1 MDSFLTLTFQ
11 SSSPTMICS
20 SRSGSMLAF
29 SSAYNNVLLDFD
41 LNINLI
47 LHLTDCLNWCYSIQV
62 FIDFKSQSGS
72 SSFSPSFFRLPPHS
86 MDGEPST
93 SDVTA
98 PKSSTGDVKT
108 STGDVKSSA
117 PDVMGP
123 TPIDDVKSFSSLF
136 KQPSDSFGAKSDVKS
151 DGFPRVPDSSE
162 ISQALKKIGEWKM
175 LWCYTHF
182 FIWNLVPT
190 WCPKFF

>member
-1 MDSFLTLTFQ
+1 
-11 SSSPTMICS
+11 
-20 SRSGSMLAF
+20 
-29 SSAYNNVLLDFD
+29 
-41 LNINLI
+41 
-47 LHLTDCLNWCYSIQV
+47 
-62 FIDFKSQSGS
+62 
-72 SSFSPSFFRLPPHS
+72 

-93 SDVTA
+93 SDVAA
-98 PKSSTGDVKT
+98 PISDVKSSTGDVKT

-162 ISQALKKIGEWKM
+162 ISQALKKIGE
-175 LWCYTHF
+175 
-182 FIWNLVPT
+182 
-190 WCPKFF
+190 